1 MYGRTSLSNNNIFP
15 TRVSCDGNP
24 SLKTA
29 GVTID
34 WDSVTA
40 VSVDTTLA
48 DGSIVRN
55 GNKYLR
61 YGQVLTMNT
70 TSKKYAPYDPAKTD
84 GTQTLTRGECFI
96 LDETLLQYSS
106 GSPLLGAVND
116 QTGGLVDGGPVW
128 LARVLQ
134 AGTGSAS
141 LAAGPTLA
149 NLLTAFPSLKLVRD
163 E

>member
-1 MYGRTSLSNNNIFP
+1 MYGRTSLTNNNIFP
-15 TRVSCDGNP
+15 TRVSADGVP
-24 SLKTA
+24 SYKTA

-34 WDSVTA
+34 WTTVTA

-48 DGSIVRN
+48 DGSIVRS
-55 GNKYLR
+55 GNKFLR
-61 YGQVLTMNT
+61 YGQILTMIT
-70 TSKKYAPYDPAKTD
+70 ASKQYGPYDSAATD
-84 GTQTLTRGECFI
+84 GRQTLTRGECFI
-96 LDETLLQYSS
+96 LDETVLQYSS

-116 QTGGLVDGGPVW
+116 QTGSLLDGGPVW
-128 LARVLQ
+128 LARILQ

-149 NLLTAFPSLKLVRD
+149 NLLTAFPSIKIVRD